1 MPELKSWE
9 ESQELLKAGTK
20 EKPTLI
26 IHYWN
31 ECGHCQRKMPMW
43 TKFEDKFKSK
53 YNIGKLE
60 ASKNDGNIKA
70 FPTYQGSAGTI
81 KTLELAEEE
90 DENKF
95 KEQLD
100 SGLLS
105 SGGRR
110 RRRRTGRFIR
120 RGRKATHRTL
130 RRHKTLR

>member
-1 MPELKSWE
+1 MPELESWK

-31 ECGHCQRKMPMW
+31 ECGHCKQKMPMW
-43 TKFEDKFKSK
+43 NRFEEKFKDQ

-60 ASKNDGNIKA
+60 ASKNGGKIGA
-70 FPTYQGSAGTI
+70 FPTYQGSAGSI
-81 KTLELAEEE
+81 KILELAEEE

-100 SGLLS
+100 SGLLA

-130 RRHKTLR
+130 RRHKSLR